1 MKYSTE
7 MMQKIAVE
15 FAEMIKTAV
24 IDETETGQRPVT
36 IAEIERGMREAMR
49 EIGQKSLGLVL
60 SGLQKT
66 PEREVACKCGGKLR
80 YQRKREATVISVFG
94 RVRYRRAYYAGC
106 ECKKGKAPLDE
117 AYGLVPGAVTAGLAA
132 LLAQAGVAFS
142 YDESPRWLET
152 YLLFDV
158 AENTVRSETE
168 QMGALEAKAEKDWI
182 EHSQKE
188 RYLQE
193 RQRQPGPIPT
203 RLYGSMDAA
212 KVRIEPRP
220 KKGEAQEAHE
230 DWRDMKTLCWYEVET
245 VPPAQQTMR
254 QRKKVQ
260 REQPALRA
268 KNMRY
273 FCDIREAEEFGK
285 LLWATG
291 CQLNADLSPELIFL
305 GDGALWIWNLV
316 GQYYPKAIQILDWFH
331 AEEHLETVAEAAFT
345 DLAARAAWLEPVTQA
360 LWDGQVEEVIQACL
374 VLAGNCQKA
383 SQAATYFAN
392 NSERMRYDR
401 FRAAGYMIGSGTIE
415 SACKQIVTHRLCLPG
430 AQWDVDGAIQT
441 AKARA
446 AWLSGTWSSLCQ
458 ARSVLPLAI

>member
-7 MMQKIAVE
+7 MMKKIAQQLGEMIKIAVME
-15 FAEMIKTAV
+15 QI
-24 IDETETGQRPVT
+24 ETGEAQPT
-36 IAEIERGMREAMR
+36 IAQIEQGMRESLR
-49 EIGQKSLGLVL
+49 QIGQESLGMVL

-66 PEREVACKCGGKLR
+66 AEREIECKCGGKLG
-80 YQRKREATVISVFG
+80 YQRKRVATVISVFG
-94 RVRYRRAYYAGC
+94 RVRYERAYYAGC
-106 ECKKGKAPLDE
+106 KCKKGKAPLDE
-117 AYGLVPGAVTAGLAA
+117 QYGLVPGAVTAGLAA

-152 YLLFDV
+152 FLLFDV

-168 QMGALEAKAEKDWI
+168 QMGELEAKAEKGWI
-182 EHSQKE
+182 EQSQKE
-188 RYLQE
+188 SYLQE
-193 RQRQPGPIPT
+193 RERQPGMIPKQ
-203 RLYGSMDAA
+203 LYGSMDAA
-212 KVRIEPRP
+212 KVRTEPRP
-220 KKGEAQEAHE
+220 KKGEAKEAHE

-245 VPPAQQTMR
+245 VQPAQQTLR

-273 FCDIREAEEFGK
+273 FCDISEAEEFGK

-291 CQLNADLSPELIFL
+291 CRLNADLSPELIFL

-316 GQYYPKAIQILDWFH
+316 GKYYPHAVQILDWFH
-331 AEEHLETVAEAAFT
+331 AEEHLEGVAAAAFT
-345 DLAARAAWLEPVTQA
+345 DPAERTTWLEPVTQA
-360 LWDGQVEEVIQACL
+360 LWNGQVEDVILACQALATTCL
-374 VLAGNCQKA
+374 KA
-383 SQAATYFAN
+383 AQAATYFAN
-392 NSERMRYDR
+392 NIERMRYDR

-430 AQWDVDGAIQT
+430 AQWEVEGAIYT

-446 AWLSGTWSSLCQ
+446 SWLSGTWPSLCR
-458 ARSVLPLAI
+458 ARSALPLGI